1 MHIFE
6 NLENFLRDKDY
17 YIDIFKNTIHV
28 YNYETLKRL
37 TDKEIELELKEFNL
51 IIKGENLVVKEMEK
65 HEILVKGKILEVVFN

>member
-28 YNYETLKRL
+28 YNYEALKSL

>member
-28 YNYETLKRL
+28 YNYETLKSL